1 MSRITLDYDETTG
14 EIKDAKGMIVYH
26 MMGVSSFEPEKHAAP
41 VLELIK
47 QGVTP
52 DEIIKLRNNDL
63 L

>member
-1 MSRITLDYDETTG
+1 MKVIFDYNETTG
-14 EIKDAKGMIVYH
+14 EIRDKNGMSICMIGMIP
-26 MMGVSSFEPEKHAAP
+26 FDPEKEQAP

-47 QGVTP
+47 QGVSP

>member
-1 MSRITLDYDETTG
+1 MKVIFEYDPDTG
-14 EIKDAKGMIVYH
+14 EIKDANGTSAYI
-26 MMGVSSFEPEKHAAP
+26 MMAKPFDTPEQSAP

-52 DEIIKLRNNDL
+52 DEIIKLRNNGL

>member
-1 MSRITLDYDETTG
+1 MKAVFEYDESTG
-14 EIKDAKGMIVYH
+14 EIKDSAGVVTYMSGMKPFD
-26 MMGVSSFEPEKHAAP
+26 MPEQQAP

-52 DEIIKLRNNDL
+52 DEIIKLRNNGL

>member
-1 MSRITLDYDETTG
+1 MKVILDYDEVTN
-14 EIKDAKGMIVYH
+14 EIRDASGVLVTCFAGLKG
-26 MMGVSSFEPEKHAAP
+26 FESEQPKAP

-47 QGVTP
+47 QGVSP